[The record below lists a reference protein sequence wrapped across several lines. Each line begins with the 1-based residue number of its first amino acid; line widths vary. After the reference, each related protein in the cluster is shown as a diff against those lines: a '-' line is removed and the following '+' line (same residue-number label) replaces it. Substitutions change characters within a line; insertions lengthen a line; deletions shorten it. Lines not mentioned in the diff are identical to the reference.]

1 MLSFR
6 VRVAGRAD
14 PDASQSFVKR
24 LDGVSFRPPEQPAVD
39 KCSKRSSFGT
49 PWLSKSIVILYQTA
63 TVYGI
68 AYASPSASQLSY
80 TFPTQMAQTRTLCGL
95 GLDEFLCFWRT
106 PYSSDATRWRLSS
119 RSSIYPDLSMSVYSQ
134 TELSRRRTLDCTVLP

>member
-24 LDGVSFRPPEQPAVD
+24 IDGVAFRFPEQPAVH
-39 KCSKRSSFGT
+39 KCSERSSFAT
-49 PWLSKSIVILYQTA
+49 PWLSKLIVILYQTA

-80 TFPTQMAQTRTLCGL
+80 TFPRRWHKQEHCAVSGSMRFHAFGGPLLL
-95 GLDEFLCFWRT
+95 GRHPVAFVLL
-106 PYSSDATRWRLSS
+106 LV
-119 RSSIYPDLSMSVYSQ
+119 DL
-134 TELSRRRTLDCTVLP
+134 P